1 MNVREGMEQM
11 FYYIRES
18 EECSC
23 PYITMKDGKP
33 ILKLFT
39 YFAST
44 DEPMEIYGYGSLL
57 SYDGEKVTVE
67 RKGLFQQRE
76 EIITIYDMPMV
87 TWEKQEKLIDAYY
100 DALQRYI
107 KSQNFWTLRAL
118 AKAFYNIVP
127 QDAIELYWRI
137 CPEFIQMLPV

>member
-1 MNVREGMEQM
+1 MDVREGMEQM
-11 FYYIRES
+11 LRHISEG

-23 PYITMKDGKP
+23 PYIAMENGQP
-33 ILKLFT
+33 VLKLFT
-39 YFAST
+39 YIASQS
-44 DEPMEIYGYGSLL
+44 EPMKIYGYGRLL
-57 SYDGEKVTVE
+57 SYDGSKVTVE
-67 RKGLFQQRE
+67 KKGLFQCRE
-76 EIITIYDMPMV
+76 DMIIVYDQPMV
-87 TWEKQEKLIDAYY
+87 TWEEQEKLINTYY

-137 CPEFIQMLPV
+137 CPEFIQMFPA